1 MSIPSPESS
10 IPPYNASGISQDDKM
25 MAMLAQLLAIVT
37 GFIGPLIIWLIKKDQ
52 SKFVAFHAM
61 QALFFH
67 LALNVVM
74 FVLGITIILALAAPL
89 VWIAGIVFAVIAG
102 LAANRGEWYELPV
115 VGKIARQQVG
125 V

>member
-1 MSIPSPESS
+1 MSIPSPENS
-10 IPPYNASGISQDDKM
+10 IPPYEASGISQDDKM
-25 MAMLAQLLAIVT
+25 MAMLAHLLAIVT

>member
-1 MSIPSPESS
+1 MSIPNPEND
-10 IPPYNASGISQDDKM
+10 IPPYNMSGISQDDKT
-25 MAMLAQLLAIVT
+25 MAMLAELLPIVT
-37 GFIGPLIIWLIKKDQ
+37 GFIGPLVIWLIKKDQ

-67 LALNVVM
+67 LALNVIM

-89 VWIAGIVFAVIAG
+89 IWVAGIVFAVIAG

-125 V
+125 I

>member
-1 MSIPSPESS
+1 MSVPPPETNF
-10 IPPYNASGISQDDKM
+10 PPYNTSGISQDDKT
-25 MAMLAQLLAIVT
+25 MAMLAELLPIVT
-37 GFIGPLIIWLIKKDQ
+37 GFLGPLVIWLIKKDQ

-74 FVLGITIILALAAPL
+74 FVLGITVILALAAPI
-89 VWIAGIVFAVIAG
+89 VWIGGIVFAVLAG

-115 VGKIARQQVG
+115 VGKIARRQVG

>member
-1 MSIPSPESS
+1 MSVPPPETS
-10 IPPYNASGISQDDKM
+10 IPPYNSLGISQDDKT
-25 MAMLAQLLAIVT
+25 MAMLAELLPIVT
-37 GFIGPLIIWLIKKDQ
+37 GFIGPLVIWLIKKDQ

-74 FVLGITIILALAAPL
+74 FVLGITIILALAAPAVWL
-89 VWIAGIVFAVIAG
+89 VGIIFSVIAG

-125 V
+125 L

>member
-1 MSIPSPESS
+1 MSVPPPETDF
-10 IPPYNASGISQDDKM
+10 PPYNTSGISQDDKT
-25 MAMLAQLLAIVT
+25 MAMLAELLPIVT
-37 GFIGPLIIWLIKKDQ
+37 GFLGPLVIWLIKKDQ

-74 FVLGITIILALAAPL
+74 FVLGITVILALAAPI
-89 VWIAGIVFAVIAG
+89 VWIGGIVFAVLAG

-115 VGKIARQQVG
+115 VGKIARRQVG

>member
-1 MSIPSPESS
+1 MSVPSPESS
-10 IPPYNASGISQDDKM
+10 IPPYDTLGVSQDDKT
-25 MAMLAQLLAIVT
+25 MAMLAELLPIVT

-89 VWIAGIVFAVIAG
+89 VWVAGIVFAVLAG
-102 LAANRGEWYELPV
+102 LAASRGEWYELPV

-125 V
+125 I

>member
-1 MSIPSPESS
+1 MSVPPPESS
-10 IPPYNASGISQDDKM
+10 IPPYNTLGVSQDDKT
-25 MAMLAQLLAIVT
+25 MAMLAELLPIVT
-37 GFIGPLIIWLIKKDQ
+37 GFLGPLVIWLIKKDQ

-74 FVLGITIILALAAPL
+74 FVLGITIILALAAPAVWL
-89 VWIAGIVFAVIAG
+89 VGIIFSVIAG

-125 V
+125 I